1 MPTEQEKR
9 WIEAWKKAG
18 PELERIRNEELKN
31 LSDTAGLK
39 LLGAFRS
46 GPSTLSG
53 LITLQSWLMRFRVLE
68 NLKAGKSSA

>member
-1 MPTEQEKR
+1 MPTEQEKL
-9 WIEAWKKAG
+9 WIESWKKAG

-46 GPSTLSG
+46 DPTALSG
-53 LITLQSWLMRFRVLE
+53 LITLQSWLMRFRILE
-68 NLKAGKSSA
+68 NLKAGKPNA